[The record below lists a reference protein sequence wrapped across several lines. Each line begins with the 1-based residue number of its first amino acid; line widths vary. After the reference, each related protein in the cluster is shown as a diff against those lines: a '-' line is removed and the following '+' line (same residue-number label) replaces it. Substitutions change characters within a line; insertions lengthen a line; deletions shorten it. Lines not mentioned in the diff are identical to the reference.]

1 MKHRGRRK
9 LDATEKRRM
18 TEEEDKYI
26 NKEEIF
32 RRIQKKQITETIT
45 WEEDRCTEEGERLA
59 EKRGRQINKQEKGR

>member
-32 RRIQKKQITETIT
+32 RRI
-45 WEEDRCTEEGERLA
+45 
-59 EKRGRQINKQEKGR
+59 